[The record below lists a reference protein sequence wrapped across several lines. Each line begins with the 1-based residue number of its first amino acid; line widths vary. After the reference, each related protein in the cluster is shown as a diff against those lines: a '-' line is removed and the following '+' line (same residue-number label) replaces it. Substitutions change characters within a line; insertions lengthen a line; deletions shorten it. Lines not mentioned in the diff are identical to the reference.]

1 MESTAWQND
10 NGNIHSTGNLL
21 ESPLTPHGKLWKTFY
36 LFRNHFGYH
45 IASSFPPTQLLL
57 DKFLEIH
64 LWSENEDQA
73 YSYYS
78 CWFISS
84 EDGVERLL
92 KYSQPSCH
100 ISISTIKSSIYIALN
115 FQSTFQYRADGK
127 RHHFHYEGKTDIK
140 CISWIW
146 IFNRIYSGKCF
157 HVYALHHHSF
167 PSYHLQSC
175 LQRSLGWW
183 CGLTPSVGRLH

>member
-1 MESTAWQND
+1 M
-10 NGNIHSTGNLL
+10 
-21 ESPLTPHGKLWKTFY
+21 PHGKLWKTFY

-78 CWFISS
+78 CGFISS
-84 EDGVERLL
+84 EDGVHRLL
-92 KYSQPSCH
+92 KYSHPSCH
-100 ISISTIKSSIYIALN
+100 ISINTVKSSIYISLN
-115 FQSTFQYRADGK
+115 FQSTFQYRVGGK
-127 RHHFHYEGKTDIK
+127 RHHFHYKGKTDIK

-146 IFNRIYSGKCF
+146 ILNRIYWGKCF
-157 HVYALHHHSF
+157 HVYALHHQSF

-183 CGLTPSVGRLH
+183 WPDPICRETALILSLSFV